1 MIRFNINFFDF
12 RDLKPQNLL
21 INDKGELKLADF
33 GECDNQTHML
43 CVYQCLNLSQAEYSR
58 SVKTVTSHFVSSWFL
73 VVPSDDQKSGDLTK
87 YIHVL
92 YARELGDVDCCVGQ
106 VTKDSAKMRWKFYH
120 SVLYLYLFVS
130 ICISTVDTLIGLRVC
145 KFTYS
150 FV

>member
-1 MIRFNINFFDF
+1 MIRFNINFSDF

-33 GECDNQTHML
+33 GECDNQTHRL
-43 CVYQCLNLSQAEYSR
+43 YVSQCLNLSQAEYPR

-73 VVPSDDQKSGDLTK
+73 VILSDDQKSGGLAK
-87 YIHVL
+87 CIHVL
-92 YARELGDVDCCVGQ
+92 YAWEFEDVGCCVGQ